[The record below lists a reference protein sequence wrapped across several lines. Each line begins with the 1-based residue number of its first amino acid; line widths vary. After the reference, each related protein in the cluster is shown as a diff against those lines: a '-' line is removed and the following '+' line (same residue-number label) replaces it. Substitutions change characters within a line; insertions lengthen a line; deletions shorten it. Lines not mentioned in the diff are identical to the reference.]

1 MRYVYSEKTGKPLK
15 AGRQWPSS
23 EALLKRRFAGG
34 PMVARHYVLAGMS
47 LRNKNTTIHIQH
59 THLQLHVSHTWTK

>member
-23 EALLKRRFAGG
+23 EAPLKRRFAGG
-34 PMVARHYVLAGMS
+34 PMVARHYVLAVMY
-47 LRNKNTTIHIQH
+47 LRNKNTTSEI
-59 THLQLHVSHTWTK
+59 TYETV